1 MSLSPRHSSHAKRQS
16 AAPSREHAHNR
27 RIARA
32 MGVFVVVVLAFAAG
46 FVVRSQSAFV
56 ASLGFP
62 VEEHVDSAGS
72 TTSVKTT
79 YDSVSA
85 RVAEVEDL
93 LASNSMDEYDMSTAT
108 YSMLEDMMKSTGDPY
123 AMYYSPD
130 RYASYIKDSA
140 NRSYAGVG
148 VLFADYNG
156 RAYVVDV
163 FEGSEAEAKGV
174 TQGDFV
180 RAVDGD
186 GSKNWTMT
194 EVVNSLAREDGDK
207 VVITWVHP
215 TSKDAETGTEFT
227 TTLTCQNYDV
237 QNVESE
243 LVEENVGYIRLHQIT
258 QNSAELVRAAVS
270 DLTSQGASSFVLD
283 IRDNPGGYLT
293 QAVDIASMFV
303 PSGVLVEIETI
314 DGATTKT
321 ASGTTLTDAPLV
333 VLTNGY
339 TSAAAEVLAAALQ
352 DNMRAQVVGQ
362 TTMGKGSVQVVRE
375 LSFGGAIRYTAAYY
389 HSPLGHDIDGVGVVP
404 DISVGASEDSG
415 SDTQRLVAVDTAR
428 SLA

>member
-1 MSLSPRHSSHAKRQS
+1 
-16 AAPSREHAHNR
+16 
-27 RIARA
+27 
-32 MGVFVVVVLAFAAG
+32 MGVFVAVVIAFAAG
-46 FVVRSQSAFV
+46 FVVRSQPSFV

-62 VEEHVDSAGS
+62 VEEVVSSGSAS
-72 TTSVKTT
+72 SVKTT

-85 RVAEVEDL
+85 RVGEVEDL
-93 LASNSMDEYDMSTAT
+93 LASGSMDEYDLASAT
-108 YSMLEDMMKSTGDPY
+108 YGMLESMMKSTGDPY
-123 AMYYSPD
+123 AMYYTPD
-130 RYASYIKDSA
+130 RYASYIKDAASQ
-140 NRSYAGVG
+140 SYAGIG

-163 FEGSEAEAKGV
+163 FEGSEAEVRGV
-174 TQGDFV
+174 AQGDFV

-186 GSKNWTMT
+186 SSKSWTMA
-194 EVVNSLAREDGDK
+194 EVINALARDDGEK
-207 VVITWVHP
+207 AVITWVHP

-227 TTLTCQNYDV
+227 TTLTCQRYDV

-243 LVEENVGYIRLHQIT
+243 LVSDSVGYIRLRQIT
-258 QNSAELVRAAVS
+258 QNASELVRAAVS
-270 DLTSQGASSFVLD
+270 DLAAQGATSFVLD

-293 QAVDIASMFV
+293 QAVDIAGMFV
-303 PSGVLVEIETI
+303 PSGVLVEIETV
-314 DGATTKT
+314 DGTTTKT
-321 ASGTTLTDAPLV
+321 ATGTTLTDAPLV

-362 TTMGKGSVQVVRE
+362 TTMGKGSVQVIRE
-375 LSFGGAIRYTAAYY
+375 LSFGGAVRYTAAYY

-404 DISVGASEDSG
+404 DISVGASEDAE
-415 SDTQRLVAVDTAR
+415 SDTQRLVAIDTAR